1 MGIGSSGLTASF
13 QKSLFSGS
21 RGIRSVLHVGSRG
34 LRTFGNR
41 LLPFCFKN
49 YNYREPTTNVPQP
62 RAFNSTQE
70 FDIFQTLGILKWL
83 NNVQNSVTNQKFAQ
97 LYHQREYGAMSKA
110 FFPNRTSAFEI
121 ININRIWESSY
132 WNEEVAQSENKF

>member
-1 MGIGSSGLTASF
+1 MGNSGLSGSF
-13 QKSLFSGS
+13 KKSLFFSF
-21 RGIRSVLHVGSRG
+21 RGVRVLVHVGTRG
-34 LRTFGNR
+34 VRTFGNKIIS
-41 LLPFCFKN
+41 CCWKN

-70 FDIFQTLGILKWL
+70 FDIAQTLGIVRWL
-83 NNVQNSVTNQKFAQ
+83 SDVQNSVTNQKFAQ